1 MAKPF
6 EGLLGDSSELRLIQ
20 FMLPSKGLEFN
31 ISELARG
38 AGVSRQT
45 LVHIVKKLVKWNLL
59 RISSKH
65 GNANYYALNEDS
77 GFVEAF
83 ESLNNRIIEQMLGA
97 EELAKIAE
105 YSIKQGDQGGSGHL
119 LSYRSGGRAQGVP
132 GESASAQNCLA
143 RLCTAVDIDEK

>member
-1 MAKPF
+1 
-6 EGLLGDSSELRLIQ
+6 
-20 FMLPSKGLEFN
+20 MLPSKGLEFN